1 MYARMEQVVKSIG
14 RYGTIVEFSSFF
26 IVRFIVIF
34 WCNTLNPLEDA
45 CEDANSSFQKTRS
58 FVCTSLIVIYFIN
71 CNLVQCTI
79 VTFNNV
85 SILREWYLFIDFY
98 ISVIDIRRLLKIK
111 SIILFAFF
119 FEILDIN
126 HINNKAEIFTKNEVD
141 QTHIHTYN
149 FCLEAF
155 TLKCWR

>member
-1 MYARMEQVVKSIG
+1 MEQVVKSIG
-14 RYGTIVEFSSFF
+14 RYETIVEFSSFF

-45 CEDANSSFQKTRS
+45 CEDANSNFQKTRL

-85 SILREWYLFIDFY
+85 LIMREWYLFTDFY
-98 ISVIDIRRLLKIK
+98 INVIDIRRLLKIK

-119 FEILDIN
+119 FEISDIN
-126 HINNKAEIFTKNEVD
+126 HLNNKAKYLQKMKLIRLIYIRIIF
-141 QTHIHTYN
+141 
-149 FCLEAF
+149 A
-155 TLKCWR
+155 